1 MKTLYIDVYF
11 LINFTVDVISLYFAA
26 IFSKIP
32 TTTKRLI
39 ISALLGAF
47 IAVAVVFLP
56 EIAVVKL
63 FAAGFGLILMGYIA
77 PKPIAIK
84 RKGRFIISFL
94 IFEALVGGGVT
105 LVWNILDK
113 SLAAFFAGGTETVV
127 NRKMLFFSLI
137 ILLSIGV
144 FKMIVSF
151 FSNTEGEGNV
161 EIEIS
166 FLDNKKTFEAFVDTG
181 NLAKDPMDMAPVLL
195 IKKEIANGLLPQNII
210 ELCDPDTLSKEV
222 RKRIRLI
229 PITRGGST
237 HVLTGIKA
245 DSVKVVSG
253 DKKEELRITV
263 AIDKE
268 GGTYGGYLAL
278 MPAAALD
285 NAVH

>member
-11 LINFTVDVISLYFAA
+11 LINFTVDIISLYFAA
-26 IFSKIP
+26 IFSKVP

-39 ISALLGAF
+39 ASALVGAF

-56 EIAVVKL
+56 EVAILKL
-63 FAAGFGLILMGYIA
+63 LAATLGLLLMGSIT
-77 PKPIAIK
+77 PKPVVLR

-105 LVWNILDK
+105 LIWNILDRFLSSYFDSGAEK
-113 SLAAFFAGGTETVV
+113 VV

-151 FSNTEGEGNV
+151 FSNTESEESV

-166 FLDNKKTFEAFVDTG
+166 FLDNKKTLEAFVDTG
-181 NLAKDPMDMAPVLL
+181 NLAKDPMDMSPVLL
-195 IKKEIANGLLPQNII
+195 IKKEAAKGLLPQNII
-210 ELCDPDTLSKEV
+210 DLCDPDRLSKDV

-229 PITRGGST
+229 PITRGGGT
-237 HVLTGIKA
+237 HVLTGVKA
-245 DSVKVVSG
+245 DSVKIISG
-253 DKKEELRITV
+253 NKKEEIRLTV

-268 GGTYGGYLAL
+268 GGTYGGFPAL